1 MKRLLRFLI
10 FLALLV
16 ALGYFF
22 IPKLA
27 TKYVTKT
34 VVTNLEEQI
43 SEKLKDTNIKLSD
56 EEVKTITDIL
66 GNHTNDVNAE
76 NITKVK
82 ELIENQDIEGLTN
95 YAQNILTED
104 EKEQLKDIARQHGIE
119 DVSKFFTVKE

>member
-43 SEKLKDTNIKLSD
+43 SEKLNDTNIKLSD

-66 GNHTNDVNAE
+66 GNHTKDVNAE

-104 EKEQLKDIARQHGIE
+104 EKEQLKAIARQHGLD
-119 DVSKFFTVKE
+119 DVSKFLQ

>member
-10 FLALLV
+10 FLAILV
-16 ALGYFF
+16 TLGYFF

-43 SEKLKDTNIKLSD
+43 SEKLNDTNIKLSD

-66 GNHTNDVNAE
+66 GNHTKDINAE
-76 NITKVK
+76 NITEVK

-119 DVSKFFTVKE
+119 DVSKFLQ

>member
-10 FLALLV
+10 FLAILV
-16 ALGYFF
+16 TLGYFF

-43 SEKLKDTNIKLSD
+43 SEKLNDTNIKLSD

-66 GNHTNDVNAE
+66 GNHTKDVNAE

-119 DVSKFFTVKE
+119 DVSKFLQ

>member
-43 SEKLKDTNIKLSD
+43 SEKLNDTNIKLSD

-66 GNHTNDVNAE
+66 GNHTKDVNAE

-104 EKEQLKDIARQHGIE
+104 
-119 DVSKFFTVKE
+119 